1 MMKATI
7 LAALLAGVAWTTG
20 AAPAAAGPWLGT
32 GAAQTAPGLKHNV
45 WFDYGG
51 FSAPEIVDL
60 LYGRYGMARVM
71 RVRPMGDV
79 YEAEA
84 IDRRGFRRHFVVDA
98 HNGRILESFVIGRQP
113 YETAVPQPPGLIPGH
128 GRNAML
134 PPGRLAPERG
144 LAPEYGF
151 PAERDPVPGR
161 RAAPVRPAQPDA
173 APVRPQPQPQPQQA
187 RRPDAAAPVP
197 AVKAKPL
204 PDLPKPPGV
213 APVPEKPPET
223 AARPPQ
229 TEPLK
234 PVPTRPGPRPPE
246 TAARPGGDRPAG
258 DRPAVTPVPVPP
270 PVAAPVPLPPPLAVE
285 TPAQVRPA
293 APVARAPEPLIDPKT
308 GAPLGRP
315 GTTIPVAPLDDAV
328 RVPPRSTPVPPALL
342 E

>member
-1 MMKATI
+1 MKATI
-7 LAALLAGVAWTTG
+7 LAALLAGAAWTMG
-20 AAPAAAGPWLGT
+20 AAPVAAGPWFGRD
-32 GAAQTAPGLKHNV
+32 AAQTGPGLQQGV
-45 WFDYGG
+45 WFG
-51 FSAPEIVDL
+51 FEGLSAPEVVDL

-98 HNGRILESFVIGRQP
+98 YNGRILESFVIGRQP

-151 PAERDPVPGR
+151 PSEREPTPGR
-161 RAAPVRPAQPDA
+161 RAAPVRPAEPDA
-173 APVRPQPQPQPQQA
+173 APVRPRPQQA
-187 RRPDAAAPVP
+187 RRPDATAPAP
-197 AVKAKPL
+197 AVRAKPL
-204 PDLPKPPGV
+204 PDLPKPSGV

-229 TEPLK
+229 SEPLK
-234 PVPTRPGPRPPE
+234 PVPARPGSRPADA
-246 TAARPGGDRPAG
+246 AARPGGDRPAG
-258 DRPAVTPVPVPP
+258 DRPAVTPVPVTP
-270 PVAAPVPLPPPLAVE
+270 PVAAPAPLPPPLAVE

-328 RVPPRSTPVPPALL
+328 KVSPPSTPV
-342 E
+342 